1 MEQWDRERLRRSVK
15 KCAYLLA
22 AGTAYLIFVKIT
34 GWGIPCLFH
43 LLTGKFCP
51 GCGITRMFA
60 ALAELDLPGALRS
73 NALALLLLPFCVI
86 FGLRRWL
93 IWLKTGSAEPDLPE
107 KAALLIASVLTVAFW
122 ILRNTETFS
131 WLAPG

>member
-1 MEQWDRERLRRSVK
+1 MKQWDRERLVRSLK
-15 KCAYLLA
+15 KIACILAVGIAYF
-22 AGTAYLIFVKIT
+22 GFVKTT

-51 GCGITRMFA
+51 GCGITRMFV
-60 ALAELDLPGALRS
+60 ALAELDFWKALQS
-73 NALALLLLPFCVI
+73 NALILLLLPFLI
-86 FGLRRWL
+86 FFGLRRWL
-93 IWLKTGSAEPDLPE
+93 IWLKTGALEPDLPE